1 MEQIDLNEIISYTI
15 GITGLISSIFFYL
28 KSKKEKKP
36 VYDIRTTQLLRKN
49 ITSIEKLDISYEGQE
64 LEDFSVTYISFWNA
78 GRETIEGSDIVERD
92 PIKINLEGYKIYD
105 YQIII
110 EEEKNNI
117 HFEKEGVNVIKLKFD
132 YLDKNQGFLLK
143 VYHNGSLSDFKL
155 TGSIKGSRPIQKG
168 YKMELVTKTIFENK
182 LFKGFDQLG
191 KKSPKFISFF
201 LFILFIPVVMIL
213 FVFVGPIA
221 VLEGW
226 YDKYY
231 NNPPKDFRLS

>member
-15 GITGLISSIFFYL
+15 GIIGLISSIFFYL

-78 GRETIEGSDIVERD
+78 GRETIAGSDIVERD
-92 PIKINLEGYKIYD
+92 PLKINLEGYKIYD

-117 HFEKEGVNVIKLKFD
+117 YFEKEGVNVIKPKFD

-143 VYHNGSLSDFKL
+143 IYHSGRLCDFKL

-168 YKMELVTKTIFENK
+168 YKKEVVTKTIFENR

-213 FVFVGPIA
+213 FLFVGPIV